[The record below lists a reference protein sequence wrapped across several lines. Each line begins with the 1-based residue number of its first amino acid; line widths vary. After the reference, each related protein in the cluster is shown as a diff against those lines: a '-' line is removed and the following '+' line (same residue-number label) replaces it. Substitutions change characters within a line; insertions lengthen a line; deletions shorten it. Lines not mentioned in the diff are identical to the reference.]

1 MLNLTTVRI
10 RKLAN
15 FRIERTAIFPWRNS
29 DVILF
34 VWTTEIRSAVIDNSK
49 LPIFYSA
56 LAS

>member
-49 LPIFYSA
+49 LPISTPH
-56 LAS
+56 